1 MNGVSDLPSP
11 DGARLRFSSHQHGAA
26 RVLHVEGEVDLV
38 TAPELTRAALD
49 QVRQAPEVLILDL
62 ADIGFLGSAGLT
74 ALLGL
79 RDAARPRTVLR
90 VVPGPLVRRVVQLSG
105 LEDVLDLHVTVEDAA
120 SAE

>member
-1 MNGVSDLPSP
+1 M
-11 DGARLRFSSHQHGAA
+11 
-26 RVLHVEGEVDLV
+26 

-74 ALLGL
+74 ALLGV

-90 VVPGPLVRRVVQLSG
+90 VVAGPLVRRVVQLSG
-105 LEDVLDLHVTVEDAA
+105 LEGVLDLHVTVEEAA
-120 SAE
+120 SAG